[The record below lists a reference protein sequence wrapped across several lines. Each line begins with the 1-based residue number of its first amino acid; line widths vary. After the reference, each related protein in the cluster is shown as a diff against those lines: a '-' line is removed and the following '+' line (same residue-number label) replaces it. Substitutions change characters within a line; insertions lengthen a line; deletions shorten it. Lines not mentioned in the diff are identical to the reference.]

1 MNKNIIAFSVIILL
15 LLGTSG
21 IGIWVLNNRQ
31 SPQSSDNITEQK
43 VSFTMSEVSQHNSG
57 SDCWTVISGDVYDL
71 TDYIKRHPGG
81 DEILRACGSDAT
93 SQFNSRQTAD
103 DGQPIGT
110 GTPHSQAAREQL
122 DKLKIGTLAKS

>member
-1 MNKNIIAFSVIILL
+1 MSKSAIAFSILLIILV
-15 LLGTSG
+15 GFSG
-21 IGIWVLNNRQ
+21 VGIWQFSKRQ
-31 SPQSSDNITEQK
+31 TLQSSDVQNNQAMAYSID
-43 VSFTMSEVSQHNSG
+43 EVSQHNLRD
-57 SDCWTVISGDVYDL
+57 DCWTIISGDVYDL

-103 DGQPIGT
+103 GQPIGT

-122 DKLKIGTLAKS
+122 NKLKIGTFVEN

>member
-1 MNKNIIAFSVIILL
+1 MSKSAIAFSILLIILV
-15 LLGTSG
+15 GFSG
-21 IGIWVLNNRQ
+21 VGIWQFSKRQ
-31 SPQSSDNITEQK
+31 TLQSSDVQNTQAMAYSID
-43 VSFTMSEVSQHNSG
+43 EVSQHNLRD
-57 SDCWTVISGDVYDL
+57 DCWTIISGDVYDL

-103 DGQPIGT
+103 GQPIGT

-122 DKLKIGTLAKS
+122 NKLKIGTFVEN